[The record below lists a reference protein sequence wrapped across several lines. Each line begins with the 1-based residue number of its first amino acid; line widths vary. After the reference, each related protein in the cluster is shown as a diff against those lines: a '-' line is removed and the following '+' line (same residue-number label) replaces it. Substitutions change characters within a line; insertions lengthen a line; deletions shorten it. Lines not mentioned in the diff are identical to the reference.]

1 MAITKEES
9 KKIKEHLLNQL
20 ENFPEDKR
28 TQIESQVKS
37 MSDEDIENFIEQNK
51 LTHLG
56 GQCIFCSII
65 ANKTNSFKIASNDK
79 NIAIL
84 ELNPSSKGHTL
95 VFPKEHLEEIPDS
108 TKIFA
113 KEISDKLQTK
123 LNPDRIEINETNIM
137 NHAILEV
144 IPIFGEKT
152 ERRKAT
158 EEELKELQEEIL
170 KPKEANIQ
178 EKKIIKEKIP
188 ILAPKIP

>member
-1 MAITKEES
+1 MVITEEES
-9 KKIKEHLLNQL
+9 KKIKEHLLSQL

-28 TQIESQVKS
+28 NQIENQVKS
-37 MSDEDIENFIEQNK
+37 MSDEDIETFVEQNK

-65 ANKTNSFKIASNDK
+65 ADKTPSFKIASNDK
-79 NIAIL
+79 DVAIL

-95 VFPKEHLEEIPDS
+95 VFPKEHLEKIPDS
-108 TKIFA
+108 TKVFA
-113 KEISDKLQTK
+113 KEISNRLQAKLS
-123 LNPDRIEINETNIM
+123 PDRIEINETNIM

-152 ERRKAT
+152 EKRKAT

-178 EKKIIKEKIP
+178 KEEIRKEEIP